1 MAAKF
6 QLEVLLLLHLF
17 AALATPQTPPTRHAS
32 HMLKADSLRCGDP
45 KRVIAAANLTIDAI
59 NAFKNDF
66 TEHEFGVSW
75 DRLNSETNP
84 DDDYYLL
91 LVCDLEDHCLRVLPN
106 ITSRSHKPPQN
117 PEDARR
123 ILVEVLGHSQRYALA
138 LETFFLDQSLYED
151 VFLRQVDTVHRYLED
166 LIKILLED
174 VGACQLSPNEHMINN
189 FIQRVYRGVQDEPRK
204 LRDFA
209 VLRQC
214 RLGMR
219 YIADVFSGGIWH

>member
-1 MAAKF
+1 MYIVLANSPPSTNSLF
-6 QLEVLLLLHLF
+6 TMQSPSCILLL
-17 AALATPQTPPTRHAS
+17 Q
-32 HMLKADSLRCGDP
+32 
-45 KRVIAAANLTIDAI
+45 
-59 NAFKNDF
+59 

-214 RLGMR
+214 LLGMR